1 VVGGMIMSMAN
12 ELYRKMNEYCAE
24 NKCQNYKTAKEW
36 NEVLGTNYASATF
49 TALANS
55 GRVEKY
61 KNSRDKVYSYEVV
74 LYGKYK
80 EVVEEEEAKREKEW
94 AERVIAEYDNNI
106 AEIEAHFEAEMKRLE
121 ERKKDRIAWANLALE
136 NAKKKIE
143 G

>member
-1 VVGGMIMSMAN
+1 MSMAN
-12 ELYRKMNEYCAE
+12 ELYKKMNEYCAE
-24 NKCQNYKTAKEW
+24 HKWQNYKTAKEW

-61 KNSRDKVYSYEVV
+61 KNDRDKVYSYEVV

-80 EVVEEEEAKREKEW
+80 EVVEEVEAKRKREW
-94 AERVIAEYDNNI
+94 AEAVIAEYDENI
-106 AEIEAHFEAEMKRLE
+106 ARIEAQFEEEMKKLEARKE
-121 ERKKDRIAWANLALE
+121 ERIKWANLALE
-136 NAKKKIE
+136 TAKKTIE